1 MKSGLTIRSDNA
13 AAILE
18 SLKAIAAKDVLV
30 GIPEA
35 KSERDDVPFGNAGIG
50 YINENGSP
58 AQNIPARPHLV
69 PGVRSVQDQT
79 VPQLRAAAQ
88 AAMSGNT
95 AAAELALNRAGT
107 LAANGVKRYMTITGF
122 TPLADSTVAARA
134 RRGRKGAIAEM
145 ASRAAGNAPS
155 NENARPLIDTGQY
168 RRDITHVVRDKNA
181 DS

>member
-1 MKSGLTIRSDNA
+1 VKSGLTIRSDNA
-13 AAILE
+13 AAVLA
-18 SLKAIAAKDVLV
+18 SLKAIASKDVLV
-30 GIPEA
+30 GIPEE

-69 PGVRSVQDQT
+69 PGVRSVDEQT
-79 VPQLRAAAQ
+79 LPHLRAAAQ

-95 AAAELALNRAGT
+95 AAAEMELNRAGA

-122 TPLADSTVAARA
+122 TPLADRTINARLA
-134 RRGRKGAIAEM
+134 RGRTGDK
-145 ASRAAGNAPS
+145 
-155 NENARPLIDTGQY
+155 PLIDTGQY
-168 RRDITHVVRDKNA
+168 RRAITYVVRDKNA